1 MQDTPNTCGVRH
13 SARYSIWVIALLVLV
28 SMLALGG
35 CSKRSLFQSFTERE
49 RNNAKLVVKA
59 ENLSCGK
66 ITYLTNTT
74 AKSDT
79 PIVMIHGFGGEKD
92 NWNRFSRKLTDDY
105 RLIIPDLPGHGE
117 SVQDLSL
124 NYGIEEQAK
133 RLKEFLDA
141 LGIKK
146 AHLVGNSMGGAV
158 GLRFAFMYPQ
168 SVLSLTLIDSAGAV
182 KTASELD
189 AVVKTTGK
197 NPMFE
202 IKNAHDFKNMMKY
215 VFVDTP
221 YMPGFV
227 IDILVEEKMKR
238 KTIEQK
244 MLRDVKA
251 DINQLSILSSVHSPT
266 LIIWGAQDKI
276 LHVDNGE
283 LLHQKI
289 SGSQKE
295 ILEDVGHCPMLEKP
309 DLTAELYLKFLKRTG
324 S

>member
-1 MQDTPNTCGVRH
+1 MQDNPNTCGMRSIRH
-13 SARYSIWVIALLVLV
+13 SIWFIALLVLV
-28 SMLALGG
+28 STLVLGG
-35 CSKRSLFQSFTERE
+35 CSKRALFESFTERE
-49 RNNAKLVVKA
+49 RNNAKLIVKT

-66 ITYLTNTT
+66 ITYLTNVTL

-92 NWNRFSRKLTDDY
+92 NWNRFSKKLTDNY

-133 RLKEFLDA
+133 RLKLFLDA

-158 GLRFAFMYPQ
+158 GLRFAFLYPQ
-168 SVLSLTLIDSAGAV
+168 SVQSLTLIDSAGTM

-189 AVVKTTGK
+189 EVVKTTGK

-202 IKNAHDFKNMMKY
+202 VKNAHDFKNMMKY

-221 YMPGFV
+221 YIPGFV
-227 IDILVEEKMKR
+227 IDILVEEKIKR
-238 KTIEQK
+238 KAIEQK
-244 MLRDVKA
+244 MFGDVKA
-251 DINQLSILSSVHSPT
+251 DINQLSILSSIHSPT

-276 LHVDNGE
+276 LHVDSAE

-295 ILEDVGHCPMLEKP
+295 ILQDVGHCPMLEKP
-309 DLTAELYLKFLKRTG
+309 DLTAELYLKFLNGTG